1 MTSSYSVKSSL
12 LDAAAR
18 LNSEEAGYEAQLL
31 LQAVLG
37 VNRAWIIS
45 HENDV
50 LETLS
55 NIAFEALIN
64 RRLNGEPV
72 AYILG
77 HREFYGLDLLVTP
90 DTLIPRPDTET
101 LVEAVLAKI
110 PVAYPANSLYE
121 EISVLDLGT
130 GSGAIALAIAKN
142 RPEVL
147 LTAVDASIGALEV
160 AKKNAQNLAI
170 SNVQF
175 VLSHWF
181 DGLADENNGCAKFDI
196 IVSNP
201 PYIEQNDIHLSQ
213 GDLRFEPI
221 SALASGKD
229 GLDDIRQIID
239 DCLIHLKPQGWLM
252 LEHGY
257 NQAESVADL
266 MAETGLTCIA
276 TIKDLGGN
284 DRVTIAK
291 NPLIVSTHW
300 D

>member
-12 LDAAAR
+12 LGAAAR

-45 HENDV
+45 HANDV

-181 DGLADENNGCAKFDI
+181 DDLADENNGYAKFDI

-201 PYIEQNDIHLSQ
+201 PYIEQSDIHLSQ

-284 DRVTIAK
+284 DRLTIAK

>member
-12 LDAAAR
+12 LGAAAR

-45 HENDV
+45 HANDV

-121 EISVLDLGT
+121 QISVLDLGT

-160 AKKNAQNLAI
+160 AKKK
-170 SNVQF
+170 
-175 VLSHWF
+175 
-181 DGLADENNGCAKFDI
+181 C
-196 IVSNP
+196 
-201 PYIEQNDIHLSQ
+201 
-213 GDLRFEPI
+213 
-221 SALASGKD
+221 
-229 GLDDIRQIID
+229 
-239 DCLIHLKPQGWLM
+239 
-252 LEHGY
+252 
-257 NQAESVADL
+257 AESSYFKRSV
-266 MAETGLTCIA
+266 CI
-276 TIKDLGGN
+276 KSL
-284 DRVTIAK
+284 V
-291 NPLIVSTHW
+291 
-300 D
+300 